1 MLGRG
6 SDIIRRCGLF
16 GVGVVLLHE
25 VHHAGVGFETLQLNL
40 EASILLDADGSRY
53 KLSASSPTPCL
64 TGHCHAFNLDDNEQP
79 LNL

>member
-6 SDIIRRCGLF
+6 SDIIRRCGLV

-53 KLSASSPTPCL
+53 KLSAPGL
-64 TGHCHAFNLDDNEQP
+64 TVYLPACHHNDHGTNTI
-79 LNL
+79 N